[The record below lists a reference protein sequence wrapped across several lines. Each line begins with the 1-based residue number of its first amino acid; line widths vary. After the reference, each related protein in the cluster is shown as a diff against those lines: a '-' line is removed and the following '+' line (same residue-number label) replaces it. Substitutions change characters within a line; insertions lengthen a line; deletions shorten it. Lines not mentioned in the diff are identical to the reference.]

1 MNKNQLIKT
10 LSSFG
15 LSNNEALV
23 YVAGLTVGPS
33 TILKLSKEASIKRT
47 TVYSVV
53 ESLKQ
58 KGLMFIEQKG
68 WKQYYVSENP
78 EKLKSIVESKKE
90 ILKESL
96 PGLLSLYN
104 MHGHDSLIKYY
115 EGLESVKSAYES
127 MIKDIKAHQDYCII
141 SNANKWFELDNKY
154 FMEFTKKR
162 AKLNINIKILLQNNK
177 EAKKYIERQQ
187 EFNSEVKLLPKEV
200 NLNTNLVFIPKRA
213 IIHQLVPPI
222 IAVSVEN
229 PNIIQMYKEMFEVM
243 WRSIKK

>member
-10 LSSFG
+10 LSSLG
-15 LSNNEALV
+15 LNDNEAFV
-23 YVAGLTVGPS
+23 YIAGLTLGPS
-33 TILKLSKEASIKRT
+33 TILKLSREAGVKRT

-78 EKLKSIVESKKE
+78 KKLKNIIEKKKNK
-90 ILKESL
+90 LKESL

-115 EGLESVKSAYES
+115 EGLESVKSAYED
-127 MIKDIKAHQDYCII
+127 MLKDVKAHEDYCIL
-141 SNANKWFELDNKY
+141 SDANKWFDLDRKY
-154 FMEFTKKR
+154 FMNFTKKR

-177 EAKKYIERQQ
+177 EAKKYIERQH
-187 EFNSEVKLLPKEV
+187 EFNSQVKLLPKEV
-200 NLNTNLVFIPKRA
+200 DLKTNLVFIPKRA

-243 WRSIKK
+243 WKSIKK